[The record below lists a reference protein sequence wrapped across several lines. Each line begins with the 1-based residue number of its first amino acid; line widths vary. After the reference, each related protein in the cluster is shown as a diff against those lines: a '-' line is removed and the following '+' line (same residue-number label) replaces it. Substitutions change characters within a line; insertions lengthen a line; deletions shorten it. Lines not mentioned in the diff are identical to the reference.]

1 MRASDKPQGRVSGDS
16 ALTTQQYVTSHPAA
30 GRLPTTKP
38 QQPQQ
43 QQVLPAKQLPASSGD
58 ATSDQFQDAYKAA
71 LKKKGLFKEYLSR
84 HSVVDGINS
93 AMQSLFEQPELPDNP
108 LQYLGM
114 HMIKHAYSYSSP
126 QQPQQQQ
133 QQPKPQHIQLQA
145 DQGAHQQQQQQQQRT
160 SGS

>member
-1 MRASDKPQGRVSGDS
+1 MRASARTQGRVSGDS
-16 ALTTQQYVTSHPAA
+16 PLTTQQYITSNPPAA
-30 GRLPTTKP
+30 GALPASKP
-38 QQPQQ
+38 QQHQQ
-43 QQVLPAKQLPASSGD
+43 QQQAQPAKQLPTSSGD

-114 HMIKHAYSYSSP
+114 HMIKHAYSHSSP

-133 QQPKPQHIQLQA
+133 DH
-145 DQGAHQQQQQQQQRT
+145 QQQQQQQRT